1 MGRGR
6 RWRAVAGLA
15 EPQINGFLLDLLIA
29 LNLAPRRRVQRARGP
44 GPRAAFRST

>member
-15 EPQINGFLLDLLIA
+15 EPQINACDLDLLIA
-29 LNLAPRRRVQRARGP
+29 PTARVGF
-44 GPRAAFRST
+44 GESLRSEGT

>member
-15 EPQINGFLLDLLIA
+15 EPQINACDLDLVKA
-29 LNLAPRRRVQRARGP
+29 LGIGFRVTA
-44 GPRAAFRST
+44 